1 MTRFEIRIDRDTCMG
16 SGNCTYWAPGVFDMD
31 DDCIAVVVHPSAATE
46 EALRLA
52 VDGCPT
58 GSISFVEVDAE
69 TPATTTTPTAEP
81 TTTKDR

>member
-31 DDCIAVVVHPSAATE
+31 DDCIAVVVDPSAATE

-58 GSISFVEVDAE
+58 GSISFVEIADD
-69 TPATTTTPTAEP
+69 ATTAPSAEP